1 MSLWCSTPSAVE
13 AFPCGSRSTTST
25 RQLCIASAA
34 ARLTA
39 LVVLPTPPF
48 WFAIVITRHRGGRGH
63 SFSPRFAC
71 TRNAAAA
78 ACAIG
83 WLVSRETSADLSASL
98 TNFDSPW
105 AGSRCDVSLTGS
117 GGGGGETGRAVTPCA
132 GQPSPDASWD
142 GVARSGQPSPLLVV
156 KDRHLFR
163 PCAPPRRRP
172 PRREPDRPWEGVVP
186 ATARTT
192 VVGGSTLP

>member
-13 AFPCGSRSTTST
+13 ALPCGSRSTTRT

-63 SFSPRFAC
+63 SFSPRFPC

-78 ACAIG
+78 AWAIG

-105 AGSRCDVSLTGS
+105 AGSRCDVSFTGS
-117 GGGGGETGRAVTPCA
+117 GTGSGTGP
-132 GQPSPDASWD
+132 GPSDGLDAPGDGHPRPDGSSD
-142 GVARSGQPSPLLVV
+142 GAARSGQPNPSVVV
-156 KDRHLFR
+156 KDRPLSR

-172 PRREPDRPWEGVVP
+172 PRREPDRGCGRLP

-192 VVGGSTLP
+192 VV